1 LALNPN
7 IMELFK
13 RLPLRKGRVLT
24 LGEQK
29 VNFTSA
35 KLAEILSQQDLG
47 KDLTQQDVFE
57 ALGFDDVQ
65 SLDVSDYEGSH
76 TFST

>member
-7 IMELFK
+7 IMQLFK

-29 VNFTSA
+29 VNSTSA
-35 KLAEILSQQDLG
+35 KLAEILSLQDLRT
-47 KDLTQQDVFE
+47 DVTRQEVFE
-57 ALGFDDVQ
+57 VFGFEDVQ
-65 SLDVSDYEGSH
+65 SLDVSA
-76 TFST
+76 